1 MPLVPTCRLS
11 SIYLPPALRYRRM
24 QAVCVGDVIEA
35 HAREGVLRG
44 HGTLLRGESL
54 VASRCGLVQRWNQLV
69 LVDPLA
75 GGYVAAVGH
84 VVVGRVVQVR
94 PGSALPTGAGSAQR
108 GGLVSGSCAHT
119 LF

>member
-1 MPLVPTCRLS
+1 
-11 SIYLPPALRYRRM
+11 M

-44 HGTLLRGESL
+44 HGTLLCGDSL
-54 VASRCGLVQRWNQLV
+54 VASRCGVVQRWNQLV

-94 PGSALPTGAGSAQR
+94 PGSALPTGACSAQK
-108 GGLVSGSCAHT
+108 GGLVSGSCTHT
-119 LF
+119 LG